1 MSLDEIAPIPNDP
14 VEPEATPAPEPA
26 ADPTQERDEPAEPQ
40 APEDPA
46 ERLRRA
52 ERALERMNRERREAR
67 EELERERLIR
77 KELTEQFQALRPRPQ
92 QPEAVAD
99 VEPDPQADPEGW
111 LRWNFAQARQAAEE
125 VKAWKRAQQ
134 EAAKQQEEFKALMSE
149 TARDYA
155 AFADEEAPD
164 FHDAYEFIKNTLTKQ
179 YEQTPIFD
187 GGRWRKPTQAEI
199 NQQLAADEAGFVRQ
213 VRAAGGRP
221 SAALYEYARMR
232 GYQGSVQAAQLVEG
246 DRRRADAERVS
257 GLRSAGAAQ
266 GTGDAPLT
274 YEWVVE
280 NIDSSDPAKRARA
293 EKAWA
298 NLNNLPRKR

>member
-26 ADPTQERDEPAEPQ
+26 AEPTQERDEPAEPQ

-77 KELTEQFQALRPRPQ
+77 KELTEQFQALRPKPQ
-92 QPEAVAD
+92 QQPD
-99 VEPDPQADPEGW
+99 VDAEPDSQTDPEGW
-111 LRWNFAQARQAAEE
+111 LRWNFAEARKAAEE
-125 VKAWKRAQQ
+125 VKAWKKAQQ
-134 EAAKQQEEFKALMSE
+134 EAAKQQEEFKALMSD
-149 TARDYA
+149 TVRDYA
-155 AFADEEAPD
+155 AFAEEEAPD

-179 YEQTPIFD
+179 YEQTPIFEN
-187 GGRWRKPTQAEI
+187 GGWRKPTQAEI

-246 DRRRADAERVS
+246 DRRRADAERVR
-257 GLRSAGAAQ
+257 GLPAAAPSS
-266 GTGDAPLT
+266 TGDGIPT

-280 NIDSSDPAKRARA
+280 NSDSNDPKVRAKVDKWWGKLD
-293 EKAWA
+293 E
-298 NLNNLPRKR
+298 LPRKR